1 VLLGHRLG
9 RVIHPSRYSEPIV
22 SRIPARRF
30 TAVLLA
36 SLLSA
41 AVLVPISPEPAAA
54 RDGSTFVSIVNR
66 YRADAGV
73 PPVSLHSVIDRIS
86 VERADQLAA
95 ARALGHDMT
104 YIKNRLSQE
113 GICWEQLG
121 EIVAWNTVS
130 STYERIERFVYQW
143 YNSDG
148 HRKIM
153 LGAGYTHAGGSWTT
167 GSDGRHYAAMI
178 FVKICG
184 ATSTSTSSDPFTD
197 IADSKF
203 RNDIIWIAD
212 EGITTGC
219 TDTKYCPKGHV
230 LRDQMATFLRRAMSL
245 GSASK
250 TYFTDTA
257 SNKHKDS
264 IDRVAEAGVTRGCDT
279 KRYCPSGK
287 VTRAQMASFLARA
300 LNLPPASK
308 DYFRDD
314 NGSIHEDAIN
324 RLAAA
329 GITRGCDAGKFCPGG
344 IVNRE
349 QMAAFLRRAFE

>member
-1 VLLGHRLG
+1 MPH
-9 RVIHPSRYSEPIV
+9 
-22 SRIPARRF
+22 IPARF

-41 AVLVPISPEPAAA
+41 AALVPISPEPATA

-121 EIVAWNTVS
+121 EIVAWNTAS
-130 STYERIERFVYQW
+130 STSERIERFVYQW
-143 YNSDG
+143 DNSDG
-148 HRKIM
+148 HQKIM

-184 ATSTSTSSDPFTD
+184 ATSTSSDPFTD
-197 IADSKF
+197 IADSMF

-212 EGITTGC
+212 EGITSGC
-219 TDTKYCPKGHV
+219 TETKYCPKAAV
-230 LRDQMATFLRRAMSL
+230 LRDQMATFLYRAMNL
-245 GSASK
+245 GAASK
-250 TYFTDTA
+250 HYFSDTWGNMHA
-257 SNKHKDS
+257 DS
-264 IDRVAEAGVTRGCDT
+264 INRAKEAAVAAGCTTT
-279 KRYCPSGK
+279 KYCPSAK
-287 VTRAQMASFLARA
+287 VTRAQIASFLARA
-300 LNLPPASK
+300 LDLPATSR
-308 DYFRDD
+308 DYFSDD
-314 NGSIHEDAIN
+314 NGTMHEGAIN

-329 GITRGCDAGKFCPGG
+329 GISGGCAAGRYCPGAF
-344 IVNRE
+344 VTRE
-349 QMAAFLRRAFE
+349 QMAAFLSRAFQ